1 MSVSTLQP
9 VPVKLT
15 EIPDLDLRAADIVR
29 FSCPTTQL
37 ICYLSVPQRVSRSL
51 ERVHPGN
58 MSSNGV

>member
-9 VPVKLT
+9 GPVKLT
-15 EIPDLDLRAADIVR
+15 GIPDLDLQAAHIVR
-29 FSCPTTQL
+29 FPRPPTQP
-37 ICYLSVPQRVSRSL
+37 ICHLRVPQRVSRSL